1 MEAVGEVSEFDYNDV
16 KVGHATVQ
24 ALSTKTKQTTAIDF
38 ISSDPVKSSK
48 PNLAKY
54 EVTAKLDQGFL
65 NGQSVS
71 IILPLGGLEIP
82 KTAVRQGAVY
92 KVVNGR
98 AVRTKITYTKKDNM
112 YEVTEGLDSG
122 DRILKVRSSQSKTE
136 RR

>member
-16 KVGHATVQ
+16 KVGQSATVQ

-38 ISSDPVKSSK
+38 ISSDPAKSSK

-82 KTAVRQGAVY
+82 KTAVRQGAV
-92 KVVNGR
+92 
-98 AVRTKITYTKKDNM
+98 RTKITYTKKDNM

-122 DRILKVRSSQSKTE
+122 DRILQSPTKSIKNGAKVTVDD
-136 RR
+136 